1 MIDDKQNQ
9 MKKLI
14 AAINMSLDGVCDH
27 TAMAPDAEVHQHYTD
42 LLKEGSAILYGR
54 ITYQLMEDFWPTL
67 VKNPSGNQALDDF
80 AEAINEIPKIV
91 FSHTLNHLDWENS
104 SLAKKALQDEVLAL
118 KQIVDRDFFVGS
130 PGLIISLMN
139 LNLVDELQI
148 CVHPVVVGSGRLLFS
163 NIQERNELKLV
174 KTKIFSS
181 GAIILYYEPIYA
193 KG

>member
-1 MIDDKQNQ
+1 

-27 TAMAPDAEVHQHYTD
+27 TAMAPDEEVHQHYTD
-42 LLKEGSAILYGR
+42 LLKEGAAILYGR
-54 ITYQLMEDFWPTL
+54 ITYQLMEDFWPNL

-80 AEAINEIPKIV
+80 AEAIHEIPKIV
-91 FSHTLNHLDWENS
+91 FSHTLNHLEWENAV
-104 SLAKKALQDEVLAL
+104 LAKKALQDEVLAL
-118 KQIVDRDFFVGS
+118 KQIADRDFFVGS

-148 CVHPVVVGSGRLLFS
+148 CVHPVVAGSGRLLFN
-163 NIQERNELKLV
+163 NIQERNALKLV

-181 GAIILYYEPIYA
+181 GAIILYYEPIYSP
-193 KG
+193 GL

>member
-1 MIDDKQNQ
+1 MIGDKQNQ

-54 ITYQLMEDFWPTL
+54 ITYQLMEDFWPNL
-67 VKNPSGNQALDDF
+67 VKNPSDNQALNNF
-80 AEAINEIPKIV
+80 AEAINGIPKVV
-91 FSHTLNHLDWENS
+91 FSHTLNHLEWENS
-104 SLAKKALQDEVLAL
+104 ILAKKALQDEVLAL
-118 KQIVDRDFFVGS
+118 KQIADRDFFVGS

-148 CVHPVVVGSGRLLFS
+148 CVHPVVAGSGRLLFE

-193 KG
+193 AG

>member
-1 MIDDKQNQ
+1 

-14 AAINMSLDGVCDH
+14 ATINMSLDGVCDH
-27 TAMAPDAEVHQHYTD
+27 TAMAPDGEVHQHYTD

-54 ITYQLMEDFWPTL
+54 ITYQLMEDFWPNL
-67 VKNPSGNQALDDF
+67 VKNPSDNQALNDF
-80 AEAINEIPKIV
+80 AEAINGIPKVV
-91 FSHTLNHLDWENS
+91 FSHTLNHLEWENS
-104 SLAKKALQDEVLAL
+104 SLAKKALQDEVLTL
-118 KQIVDRDFFVGS
+118 KQIADRDFFVGS

-148 CVHPVVVGSGRLLFS
+148 CVHPVVAGSGRLLFE

-193 KG
+193 PEL

>member
-1 MIDDKQNQ
+1 

-54 ITYQLMEDFWPTL
+54 ITYQLMEDFWPNL

-91 FSHTLNHLDWENS
+91 FSHNLNHLEWENS
-104 SLAKKALQDEVLAL
+104 SLAQKALQDEVLAL
-118 KQIVDRDFFVGS
+118 KQIADRDFFVGS
-130 PGLIISLMN
+130 PGLIISLLN

-148 CVHPVVVGSGRLLFS
+148 CVHPVVAGSGRLLFN

-181 GAIILYYEPIYA
+181 GAIILYYEPIHA
-193 KG
+193 QG